1 MSDTLF
7 IVDTMYQIFKNFY
20 ALGGARGLRS
30 PQGVPTSAVY
40 GLAKTLRSW
49 RTKLGM
55 EYCICTFES
64 SVPVFRREISPLYK
78 ANRPPLDPDLKVQIP
93 LSIDVCRHLGYKVL
107 YADGYEADDVIGT
120 LSAAALKRGW
130 KVRILSKDKDFA
142 QLLALEGDIAVML
155 PAEGKSSEHY
165 VDKNNCPD
173 NYCGVPAELIV
184 DWLALMGDASD
195 NIIGVKGIGEK
206 TGAKLINKFGSLEN
220 VIKQAELC
228 GRFASAIKEAQER
241 LKINKVLASIC
252 QDAPLPVR
260 MDSLDEFKIQ
270 DPGAEAEDFCQ
281 KLGIKFAS
289 LI

>member
-30 PQGVPTSAVY
+30 AQGVPTSAVY

-55 EYCICTFES
+55 DYCICAFES

-93 LSIDVCRHLGYKVL
+93 LAMDMCRHLGYKVI
-107 YADGYEADDVIGT
+107 YADGYEADDIIGT
-120 LSAAALKRGW
+120 LSASALKKGW
-130 KVRILSKDKDFA
+130 KVRVLSKDKDFA
-142 QLLALEGDIAVML
+142 QLLALDGDIAIML
-155 PAEGKSSEHY
+155 PAEGKSDEHY
-165 VDKNNCPD
+165 VDKSNCQD

-220 VIKQAELC
+220 IIERADLC
-228 GRFASAIKEAQER
+228 GRFAVAIKEAQDR
-241 LKINKVLASIC
+241 LKMNKVLASIR
-252 QDAPLPVR
+252 QDAPLPVH
-260 MDSLDEFKIQ
+260 MNSLEEFKIQ
-270 DPGAEAEDFCQ
+270 NPGAAAESFCQ
-281 KLGIKFAS
+281 NLGIKFAS